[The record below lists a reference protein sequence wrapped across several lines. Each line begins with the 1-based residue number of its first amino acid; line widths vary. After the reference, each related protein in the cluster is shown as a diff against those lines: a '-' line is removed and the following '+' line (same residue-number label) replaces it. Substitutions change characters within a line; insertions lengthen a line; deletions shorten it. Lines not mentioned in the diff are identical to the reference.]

1 MKAARLATDGVGKTQ
16 RARQQLQRAAEVA
29 RRRVVDAGVESI
41 VADRHTQRRHV
52 HAQLML
58 APAQRAQP
66 VQRPIAGARHNAQ
79 QPVKKGLGQAEARK
93 TLRHERRIEL
103 ALEGQFWDDIKRWNA
118 GPEYYPCDV
127 FGALGEKLETKFPNG
142 YNIKKDNVLPIPDSE
157 ISLNNNLKQNE
168 GY

>member
-1 MKAARLATDGVGKTQ
+1 MIELNKDID
-16 RARQQLQRAAEVA
+16 RAIDLINRIRTERKDVK
-29 RRRVVDAGVESI
+29 
-41 VADRHTQRRHV
+41 
-52 HAQLML
+52 M
-58 APAQRAQP
+58 P
-66 VQRPIAGARHNAQ
+66 
-79 QPVKKGLGQAEARK
+79 PVKKGVGQAEARK
-93 TLRHERRIEL
+93 ALRHERRIEL

-142 YNIKKDNVLPIPDSE
+142 YNVKKDNVLPIPDSE